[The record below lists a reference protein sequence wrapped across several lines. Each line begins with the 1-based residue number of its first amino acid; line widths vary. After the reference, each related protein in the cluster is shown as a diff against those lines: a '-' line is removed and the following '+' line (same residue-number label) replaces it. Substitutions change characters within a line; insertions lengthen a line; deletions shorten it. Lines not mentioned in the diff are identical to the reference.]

1 MKISLK
7 NMTQKIFNTATRKKE
22 VLQPIKEGA
31 VGIYVCGITAYDV
44 CHVGHARAAVVFDV
58 VVRYLRARGY
68 QVTYVKN
75 FTDIDDKIIDRAK
88 KEGVSI
94 TEISERY
101 IKLHNEDMAA
111 LGVVT
116 PTVTPKATE
125 HMEDMIALIS
135 ILVEKGYAYCV
146 DGDVYFAVNNYD
158 QYAML
163 SGRNLEEMIAGAR
176 VDVNDKKKNPLD
188 FALWK
193 TSKPGEPFWE
203 SPWGK
208 GRPGWHIEC
217 SAMSR
222 RYLGE
227 TFDIHGGGE
236 DLIFPHHENEI
247 AQSQAATGKPLANYW
262 MHNGFVKINSE
273 KMSKSLGN
281 IFPVRE
287 ILKNYQP
294 EVLRL
299 FMLQS
304 HYRSPIDYS
313 ENSLAEARSGLVR
326 CYTTLQLL
334 KEVPGNLVVDTTP
347 ITGKSSVKEE
357 NYISKFKHLADK
369 FNAAL
374 DDDFNT
380 AQALGYV
387 FDAVR
392 LTNNFVADEKNMPAS
407 NKSKILAA
415 AKKVFD
421 YFGTVLGIFQDD
433 AEHFF
438 QSDKEMESH
447 KRGLNIGEIENL
459 IKERQT
465 ARTAKDWTKADAI
478 RQELA
483 GLHVV
488 LKDTANTTSWI
499 IE

>member
-1 MKISLK
+1 MP
-7 NMTQKIFNTATRKKE
+7 QKIFNTATREKE
-22 VLQPIKEGA
+22 VLKTIKEGA
-31 VGIYVCGITAYDV
+31 IGIYVCGITAYDV
-44 CHVGHARAAVVFDV
+44 CHVGHARAAIVFDV
-58 VVRYLRARGY
+58 AVRHLRARGY
-68 QVTYVKN
+68 RVTYVKN
-75 FTDIDDKIIDRAK
+75 FTDIDDKIIERAK

-94 TEISERY
+94 KEIAQKY
-101 IKLHNEDMAA
+101 IKLHDEDMAA

-116 PTVTPKATE
+116 PDVTPKATE
-125 HMEDMIALIS
+125 HMAEMIALIS
-135 ILVEKGYAYCV
+135 VLLEKGHAYCV
-146 DGDVYFAVNNYD
+146 DGDVYFAINNFH
-158 QYAML
+158 QYGGL

-176 VDVNDKKKNPLD
+176 VDINDKKKNPLD
-188 FALWK
+188 FVLWK
-193 TSKPGEPFWE
+193 NSKEGEPFWE

-222 RYLGE
+222 KYLGE

-281 IFPVRE
+281 VFPVRE
-287 ILKNYQP
+287 ILKIYHP

-304 HYRSPIDYS
+304 HYRSPVDYS
-313 ENSLAEARSGLVR
+313 ESSLAETRSGLVR

-334 KEVPGNLVVDTTP
+334 KETLGKPANTAAAANEKNLA
-347 ITGKSSVKEE
+347 KQQE
-357 NYISKFKHLADK
+357 YISKLKDLKEK
-369 FNAAL
+369 FDSSL

-380 AQALGYV
+380 AQALGSV
-387 FDAVR
+387 FETVR
-392 LTNNFVADEKNMPAS
+392 LTNNFMAIEKNMPAAIQT
-407 NKSKILAA
+407 NILDE
-415 AKKVFD
+415 AKKAFD
-421 YFGTVLGIFQDD
+421 HFGAVLGVFQDD
-433 AEHFF
+433 PDHFF
-438 QSDKEMESH
+438 NFDREMEVR
-447 KRGLNIGEIENL
+447 KRALNVGEIENL
-459 IKERQT
+459 IRERQA
-465 ARTAKDWTKADAI
+465 ARAAKDWTKADAI

-488 LKDTANTTSWI
+488 LKDTINMTSWI

>member
-1 MKISLK
+1 MS
-7 NMTQKIFNTATRKKE
+7 QKIFNTATRKKE
-22 VLQPIKEGA
+22 VFQPIKEGA

-58 VVRYLRARGY
+58 VVRYLRTRGY
-68 QVTYVKN
+68 QVSYVKN
-75 FTDIDDKIIDRAK
+75 FTDIDDKIIDRAN
-88 KEGVSI
+88 KEGVDFR
-94 TEISERY
+94 EISERY
-101 IKLHNEDMAA
+101 IKLHNEDMTA

-125 HMEDMIALIS
+125 HMEDMIALIGV
-135 ILVEKGYAYCV
+135 LEKKGYAYCV
-146 DGDVYFAVNNYD
+146 DGDVYFAINNYG
-158 QYAML
+158 QYGGL

-193 TSKPGEPFWE
+193 KSKEGEPFWE

-287 ILKNYQP
+287 ILKNYHP
-294 EVLRL
+294 EILRL

-304 HYRSPIDYS
+304 HYRSPVDYS
-313 ENSLAEARSGLVR
+313 ESSLNEARSSLIR

-334 KEVPGNLVVDTTP
+334 KYAQGKLTADTTP
-347 ITGKSSVKEE
+347 VIKKFSAQEE
-357 NYISKFKHLADK
+357 NYIGKFKDLTNK
-369 FNAAL
+369 FDAAL

-380 AQALGYV
+380 AQALGHV
-387 FDAVR
+387 FDMVR
-392 LTNNFVADEKNMPAS
+392 LTNNLIADEKNVQAS
-407 NKSKILAA
+407 NKAEILAA
-415 AKKVFD
+415 AKKIFD
-421 YFGTVLGIFQDD
+421 HFGAVLGIFQND
-433 AEHFF
+433 ADQFF
-438 QSDKEMESH
+438 LSDKETELR
-447 KRGLNIGEIENL
+447 KRGLNVEEIESL
-459 IKERQT
+459 IKKRQT
-465 ARTAKDWTKADAI
+465 ARETKDWARADAI
-478 RQELA
+478 RKELA
-483 GLHVV
+483 GLHIV
-488 LKDTANTTSWI
+488 LKDSANDTSWI

>member
-1 MKISLK
+1 MP
-7 NMTQKIFNTATRKKE
+7 QKIFNTATRKKE
-22 VLQPIKEGA
+22 VLQTIKEGA

-44 CHVGHARAAVVFDV
+44 CHIGHARAAIVFDV
-58 VVRYLRARGY
+58 AVRHLRASGY
-68 QVTYVKN
+68 RVTYVKN
-75 FTDIDDKIIDRAK
+75 FTDIDDKIIERAK
-88 KEGVSI
+88 KDGVSI
-94 TEISERY
+94 KEIAEKY
-101 IKLHNEDMAA
+101 IKLHDEDMAA

-116 PTVTPKATE
+116 PDVTPKATE
-125 HMEDMIALIS
+125 HIAEMIALIS
-135 ILVEKGYAYCV
+135 VLLDKGHAYCV
-146 DGDVYFAVNNYD
+146 DGDVYFAINNFH
-158 QYAML
+158 QYGGL

-176 VDVNDKKKNPLD
+176 VDINDKKKNPLD

-193 TSKPGEPFWE
+193 NSKEGEPFWE

-222 RYLGE
+222 KYLGE

-287 ILKNYQP
+287 ILKIYHP

-304 HYRSPIDYS
+304 HYRSPVDYS
-313 ENSLAEARSGLVR
+313 ESSLAETRSGLVR

-334 KEVPGNLVVDTTP
+334 KETLGKQAISAAASNEKNLAKQQEYLSKLKDL
-347 ITGKSSVKEE
+347 KEKFDSSL
-357 NYISKFKHLADK
+357 N
-369 FNAAL
+369 
-374 DDDFNT
+374 DDFNT

-387 FDAVR
+387 FEAVR
-392 LTNNFVADEKNMPAS
+392 LTNNFMAMEKNMPVAIQK
-407 NKSKILAA
+407 NI
-415 AKKVFD
+415 FD
-421 YFGTVLGIFQDD
+421 ETRKAFDHFGAVLGVFQDD
-433 AEHFF
+433 PDHFF
-438 QSDKEMESH
+438 NFDREMEVS
-447 KRGLNIGEIENL
+447 KRGLNVGEIESL
-459 IKERQT
+459 IRERQA
-465 ARTAKDWTKADAI
+465 ARAAKDWTKADAI
-478 RQELA
+478 RQDLA

>member
-1 MKISLK
+1 MP
-7 NMTQKIFNTATRKKE
+7 QKIFNTATRKKE
-22 VLQPIKEGA
+22 VLQTIKEGA

-44 CHVGHARAAVVFDV
+44 CHIGHARAAIVFDV
-58 VVRYLRARGY
+58 AVRHLRASGY
-68 QVTYVKN
+68 RVTYVKN
-75 FTDIDDKIIDRAK
+75 FTDIDDKIIERAK
-88 KEGVSI
+88 KDGVSI
-94 TEISERY
+94 KEIAEKY
-101 IKLHNEDMAA
+101 IKLHDEDMAA

-116 PTVTPKATE
+116 PDVTPKATE
-125 HMEDMIALIS
+125 HIEEMIDLIS
-135 ILVEKGYAYCV
+135 VLLDKGHAYCV
-146 DGDVYFAVNNYD
+146 DGDVYFAINNFH
-158 QYAML
+158 QYGGL

-176 VDVNDKKKNPLD
+176 VDINDKKKNPLD

-193 TSKPGEPFWE
+193 NSKEGEPFWE

-222 RYLGE
+222 KYLGE

-287 ILKNYQP
+287 ILKIYHP

-304 HYRSPIDYS
+304 HYRSPVDYS
-313 ENSLAEARSGLVR
+313 ESSLAETRSGLVR

-334 KEVPGNLVVDTTP
+334 KETLGKQATSAAAANEKNLAKQQEYLSKLKDL
-347 ITGKSSVKEE
+347 KEKFDSSL
-357 NYISKFKHLADK
+357 N
-369 FNAAL
+369 
-374 DDDFNT
+374 DDFNT

-387 FDAVR
+387 FEAVR
-392 LTNNFVADEKNMPAS
+392 LTNNFMAMEKNMPVAIQK
-407 NKSKILAA
+407 NI
-415 AKKVFD
+415 FD
-421 YFGTVLGIFQDD
+421 ETRKAFDHFGAVLGVFQDD
-433 AEHFF
+433 PDHFF
-438 QSDKEMESH
+438 NFDREMEVS
-447 KRGLNIGEIENL
+447 KRGLNVGEIESL
-459 IKERQT
+459 IRERQA
-465 ARTAKDWTKADAI
+465 ARAAKDWTKADAI
-478 RQELA
+478 RQDLA

>member
-1 MKISLK
+1 MKRSD

-22 VLQPIKEGA
+22 IFQPIKKGA

-44 CHVGHARAAVVFDV
+44 CHIGHARAAVVFDV
-58 VVRYLRARGY
+58 VVRYLRSKGY
-68 QVTYVKN
+68 EVTYVKN
-75 FTDIDDKIIDRAK
+75 FTDIDDKIIDRAN

-101 IKLHNEDMAA
+101 IKAHDEDMAA

-125 HMEDMIALIS
+125 HMEEMIALIKS
-135 ILVEKGYAYCV
+135 LEDKGYAYCV
-146 DGDVYFAVNNYD
+146 DVYFSISDYS
-158 QYAML
+158 QYGGL
-163 SGRNLEEMIAGAR
+163 SGRNLEEMMAGAR

-193 TSKPGEPFWE
+193 SSKKGEPFWE

-247 AQSQAATGKPLANYW
+247 AQSRAATGKSLANYW

-281 IFPVRE
+281 IFPIRE
-287 ILKNYQP
+287 ILKNYHP

-304 HYRSPIDYS
+304 HYRSPVDYS
-313 ENSLAEARSGLVR
+313 DESLNEARAGLLR
-326 CYTTLQLL
+326 CYRTLQLM
-334 KEVPGNLVVDTTP
+334 KELQGKLASDNNH
-347 ITGKSSVKEE
+347 ISKKSSEQAEKYV
-357 NYISKFKHLADK
+357 SKIKKSMDK
-369 FNAAL
+369 FDEAM

-387 FDAVR
+387 FDIDR
-392 LTNNFVADEKNMPAS
+392 LMNNFMADEKNITAS
-407 NKSKILAA
+407 DKTTILAEA
-415 AKKVFD
+415 RNVFD
-421 YFGTVLGIFQDD
+421 HFGAVLGVFNSD
-433 AEHFF
+433 ADQFF
-438 QSDKEMESH
+438 VSDKEIELR
-447 KRGLNIGEIENL
+447 KRGLKIDEIENL
-459 IKERQT
+459 IRQRES
-465 ARTAKDWTKADAI
+465 ARKDKDWEKADAI
-478 RQELA
+478 RKKLAEL
-483 GLHVV
+483 HIVV
-488 LKDTANTTSWI
+488 KDSTNSTSWM

>member
-1 MKISLK
+1 MP
-7 NMTQKIFNTATRKKE
+7 QKIFNTATRKKE
-22 VLQPIKEGA
+22 VLQTIKEGA
-31 VGIYVCGITAYDV
+31 IGIYVCGITAYDV
-44 CHVGHARAAVVFDV
+44 CHVGHARAAIVFDV
-58 VVRYLRARGY
+58 AVRHLRARGY
-68 QVTYVKN
+68 RVTYVKN
-75 FTDIDDKIIDRAK
+75 FTDIDDKIIERAK

-94 TEISERY
+94 KEIAQKY
-101 IKLHNEDMAA
+101 IKLHDEDMAA

-116 PTVTPKATE
+116 PDVTPKATE
-125 HMEDMIALIS
+125 HMAEMIALIS
-135 ILVEKGYAYCV
+135 VLLEKGHAYCV
-146 DGDVYFAVNNYD
+146 DGDVYFAINNFH
-158 QYAML
+158 QYGGL

-176 VDVNDKKKNPLD
+176 VDINDKKKNTLD
-188 FALWK
+188 FVLWK
-193 TSKPGEPFWE
+193 NSKEGEPFWE

-222 RYLGE
+222 KYLGE

-281 IFPVRE
+281 VFPVRE
-287 ILKNYQP
+287 ILKIYHP

-304 HYRSPIDYS
+304 HYRSPVDYS
-313 ENSLAEARSGLVR
+313 ESSLAETRSGLVR

-334 KEVPGNLVVDTTP
+334 KETLGKPANTAAAANEKNLA
-347 ITGKSSVKEE
+347 KQQE
-357 NYISKFKHLADK
+357 YISKLKDLKEK
-369 FNAAL
+369 FDSSL

-380 AQALGYV
+380 AQALGSV
-387 FDAVR
+387 FETVR
-392 LTNNFVADEKNMPAS
+392 LTNNFMAIEKNMPAAIQT
-407 NKSKILAA
+407 NILDE
-415 AKKVFD
+415 AKKAFD
-421 YFGTVLGIFQDD
+421 HFGAVLGVFQDD
-433 AEHFF
+433 PDHFF
-438 QSDKEMESH
+438 NFDREMEVR
-447 KRGLNIGEIENL
+447 KRALNVGEIENL
-459 IKERQT
+459 IRERQA
-465 ARTAKDWTKADAI
+465 ARAAKDWTKADAI

-488 LKDTANTTSWI
+488 LKDTINMTSWI

>member
-1 MKISLK
+1 MP
-7 NMTQKIFNTATRKKE
+7 QKIFNTATRKKE
-22 VLQPIKEGA
+22 VLQTIKEGA
-31 VGIYVCGITAYDV
+31 IGIYVCGITAYDV
-44 CHVGHARAAVVFDV
+44 CHIGHARAAIVFDV
-58 VVRYLRARGY
+58 AVRHLRSRGY
-68 QVTYVKN
+68 RVTYVKN

-94 TEISERY
+94 KEIAEKY
-101 IKLHNEDMAA
+101 IKLHDEDMAA

-125 HMEDMIALIS
+125 HMAEMIALIS
-135 ILVEKGYAYCV
+135 VLLEKGHAYCV
-146 DGDVYFAVNNYD
+146 EGDVYFAVNNFH
-158 QYAML
+158 QYGGL
-163 SGRNLEEMIAGAR
+163 SGRNLEDMIAGAR
-176 VDVNDKKKNPLD
+176 VDINDKKKNPLD
-188 FALWK
+188 FVLWK
-193 TSKPGEPFWE
+193 NSKEGEPFWE

-222 RYLGE
+222 KYLGE

-236 DLIFPHHENEI
+236 DLVFPHHENEI

-287 ILKNYQP
+287 ILKIYHP

-304 HYRSPIDYS
+304 HYRSPVDYS
-313 ENSLAEARSGLVR
+313 ESSLAETRSGLVR

-334 KEVPGNLVVDTTP
+334 KETLSKP
-347 ITGKSSVKEE
+347 ITSAAAANEKNLAKQQE
-357 NYISKFKHLADK
+357 YISKLKDLKEK
-369 FNAAL
+369 FDSSL

-380 AQALGYV
+380 AQALGCV
-387 FDAVR
+387 FEAVR
-392 LTNNFVADEKNMPAS
+392 LMNNFMAIEKNMPAAIKT
-407 NKSKILAA
+407 NIFDE
-415 AKKVFD
+415 AKKAFAH
-421 YFGTVLGIFQDD
+421 FGAILGVFQDD
-433 AEHFF
+433 PDHFF
-438 QSDKEMESH
+438 NFDREIEVG
-447 KRGLNIGEIENL
+447 KRGLNVGEIKSL
-459 IKERQT
+459 IRERQA
-465 ARTAKDWTKADAI
+465 ARAAKDWTKADAL

-488 LKDTANTTSWI
+488 LKDAANTTSWI